1 MIARILIQALV
12 GGSIA
17 AGCGGESASLG
28 NVRPGPDGGNGAG
41 SGNDG
46 ATGASGTSGTSGAS
60 SATGGVEGSTTND
73 AAPSCLLPEPPSV
86 SNPTPQ
92 ELERALLVHDFCMK
106 LGQDGCLNVAG
117 GSSFVGE
124 DSAACSI
131 ERRIAAC
138 EWDQRSQ
145 YSQLVIPAC
154 DDEWQA
160 AIRCATGADYP
171 DHARCSVASV
181 FVASQSSETCR
192 SEKAALGTCLG
203 HDSTRSIVAGNRT
216 VCSYGTGAT
225 GAACQVSCQVGRDA
239 FESRCDGPSGVPV
252 RCDCWANGHSLLNQS
267 GILVDNSF
275 YASDCREA
283 ARYMAD
289 ATFCTN
295 LLDCCTEYLSD
306 SRPFCHCGS
315 LEQCEVVRRVPG
327 RTPVERC
334 AKYDP
339 F

>member
-1 MIARILIQALV
+1 VIGKILIQAL
-12 GGSIA
+12 GGALIA
-17 AGCGGESASLG
+17 AGCGGETASLG
-28 NVRPGPDGGNGAG
+28 SIRPGHDGGNGAVP
-41 SGNDG
+41 GND
-46 ATGASGTSGTSGAS
+46 AAMGASGASG
-60 SATGGVEGSTTND
+60 ATGGVGGSTAND
-73 AAPSCLLPEPPSV
+73 AAPVCLLPEQRPV

-92 ELERALLVHDFCMK
+92 ELERARLIHDFCAK
-106 LGQDGCLNVAG
+106 LGQDGCLDVAG

-124 DSAACSI
+124 DNAACSI

-145 YSQLVIPAC
+145 YSRLVIPAC

-160 AIRCATGADYP
+160 AIRCATGADYL
-171 DHARCSVASV
+171 DHARCSAASV
-181 FVASQSSETCR
+181 FVVSQTSETCQN
-192 SEKAALGTCLG
+192 EKAALGTCLG
-203 HDSTRSIVAGNRT
+203 HDSTRSIVAGSRT
-216 VCSYGTGAT
+216 VCSYGRGAT
-225 GAACQVSCQVGRDA
+225 GAACEVNCQVGADA

-252 RCDCWANGHSLLNQS
+252 RCDCWANGHSLVNQS
-267 GILVDNSF
+267 GILVDNLF

-295 LLDCCTEYLSD
+295 LLDCCTEFLSD
-306 SRPFCHCGS
+306 GRTFCECGS
-315 LEQCEVVRRVPG
+315 LEQCEVVRHVHSNG
-327 RTPVERC
+327 TPVERC